1 MGTDPDLNRAMR
13 KATME
18 VVKFLVEEKG
28 LTEAKA
34 FSLASIAVDFHAA
47 EVVDYQQLVSAK
59 IPKSLFREH
68 WHGDD
73 EDNDRDDRR

>member
-1 MGTDPDLNRAMR
+1 MMATDVDLNRAMR
-13 KATME
+13 KATLE

-59 IPKSLFREH
+59 IPKSLFLDH
-68 WHGDD
+68 P
-73 EDNDRDDRR
+73 RDDNRHDERN

>member
-1 MGTDPDLNRAMR
+1 MMGTDPDLNRAMR
-13 KATME
+13 KATIE

-34 FSLASIAVDFHAA
+34 FSLASITVDFHAA

-59 IPKSLFREH
+59 SQGLLHEH
-68 WHGDD
+68 SR
-73 EDNDRDDRR
+73 RDDKDDKKD

>member
-1 MGTDPDLNRAMR
+1 MMGTDHDLNRAMR
-13 KATME
+13 IATME

-47 EVVDYQQLVSAK
+47 EVVDGTQLIVGK
-59 IPKSLFREH
+59 IPKSLFIKKKR
-68 WHGDD
+68 
-73 EDNDRDDRR
+73 

>member
-1 MGTDPDLNRAMR
+1 
-13 KATME
+13 
-18 VVKFLVEEKG
+18 VKFLVEEKG

-59 IPKSLFREH
+59 IPKSLFLDH
-68 WHGDD
+68 P
-73 EDNDRDDRR
+73 